1 MQISEAESVV
11 MDVLWR
17 RHPLGAEDVVAELAD
32 SRHWQE
38 ATIKTLLNRL
48 LNKGAI
54 AAERDGRRY
63 LYSPL
68 LKREAWVLEESRGLL
83 DRLFDGRV
91 APLVAHFSEQRK
103 LSRKDIAELRG
114 AIEKHQGSAHCAWAG
129 REMATES
136 NAKAAVKTT
145 KRPGIFLL
153 LSDGG
158 SVCTSRCH
166 AIVLMLFEVDHT
178 IDDMFR
184 QPAALYLLS

>member
-54 AAERDGRRY
+54 AAQREGRRY

-103 LSRKDIAELRG
+103 LSRKDIAELR
-114 AIEKHQGSAHCAWAG
+114 K
-129 REMATES
+129 
-136 NAKAAVKTT
+136 
-145 KRPGIFLL
+145 LL
-153 LSDGG
+153 EELDDGQ
-158 SVCTSRCH
+158 R
-166 AIVLMLFEVDHT
+166 
-178 IDDMFR
+178 
-184 QPAALYLLS
+184 

>member
-17 RHPLGAEDVVAELAD
+17 RHPLAAEDVVAELAD

-54 AAERDGRRY
+54 AAEREGRRY

-68 LKREAWVLEESRGLL
+68 LEREAWVLEESRSLL

-91 APLVAHFSEQRK
+91 APLVAHFSEHRK
-103 LSRKDIAELRG
+103 LSRKDIAELR
-114 AIEKHQGSAHCAWAG
+114 K
-129 REMATES
+129 
-136 NAKAAVKTT
+136 
-145 KRPGIFLL
+145 LL
-153 LSDGG
+153 EELDDGQ
-158 SVCTSRCH
+158 H
-166 AIVLMLFEVDHT
+166 
-178 IDDMFR
+178 
-184 QPAALYLLS
+184 